1 MTTAADPSVVRP
13 THTQAVMPLPGIDH
27 CPIMPTY
34 GPPEVMF
41 VRGEG
46 SRLYDPAGKEYIDWL
61 AGIAVTSLGHAH
73 PAVAEAIAE
82 QARTLVHVSNLFAT
96 EPQWKVA
103 RILDELVGGP
113 AGQVFFCNSGGEA
126 NEAAIKLARKHG
138 GRGRHVVVS
147 ALRSFHG
154 RTLATLHATGQPEK
168 HEAFQPLPE
177 GFRHV
182 PYDDVDE
189 LEKALDDT
197 VAAVLLEPIQG
208 EGGINETDPAY
219 FPAVRELCNERGV
232 LLMFDEVQTGLA
244 RTGAWFAHQHYGV
257 EPDVISMAK
266 ALGNGMPIGAIW
278 AKTEVAAAFKPGDH
292 ATTFGGQPLAASAA
306 LATLETMIAINAP
319 SLANTVG
326 TAMSDKLVALNGVTS
341 VRGRGLLI
349 AAELNPDVLG
359 DRTAADIAKMCLH
372 SGLILNAVTPTALRI
387 APPLTITVA
396 EIDQGMRVLDGVL
409 NHGDPAT

>member
-1 MTTAADPSVVRP
+1 MTTT
-13 THTQAVMPLPGIDH
+13 THVSHIDSEIDH

-73 PAVAEAIAE
+73 PGVAAAIAE
-82 QARTLVHVSNLFAT
+82 QAKTLLHVSNLFAT

-103 RILDELVGGP
+103 RIIDELVGGP
-113 AGQVFFCNSGGEA
+113 QGKVFFCNSGGEA
-126 NEAAIKLARKHG
+126 NEALIKLARKHG

-182 PYDDVDE
+182 AYNDIDA
-189 LEKALDDT
+189 LEKGLDDT

-208 EGGINETDPAY
+208 EGGINEVDPAY
-219 FPAVRELCNERGV
+219 FPAVREICTERGI

-257 EPDVISMAK
+257 EPDAISIAK

-278 AKTEVAAAFKPGDH
+278 ARNEVAAAFKPGDH
-292 ATTFGGQPLAASAA
+292 ATTFGGQPMAASAA
-306 LATLETMIAINAP
+306 LATLEIMQQIDAP

-326 TAMSDKLVALNGVTS
+326 QAFTDKLLALDGVSS
-341 VRGRGLLI
+341 VRGRGLLL
-349 AAELNPDVLG
+349 AAELDPAVLG
-359 DRTAADIAKMCLH
+359 ERNAGEVAKACLH
-372 SGLILNAVTPTALRI
+372 AGLILNGVTPTALRI
-387 APPLTITVA
+387 APPLTITFA
-396 EIDQGMRVLDGVL
+396 EIEQGIDVLQGVL
-409 NHGDPAT
+409 NA

>member
-1 MTTAADPSVVRP
+1 MTDTHVEDIAAD
-13 THTQAVMPLPGIDH
+13 ADH

-34 GPPEVMF
+34 GPPEIMF

-61 AGIAVTSLGHAH
+61 AGIAVTSLGHSH
-73 PAVAEAIAE
+73 PGVAKAIAE
-82 QARTLVHVSNLFAT
+82 QATTLLHVSNLFAT

-103 RILDELVGGP
+103 RIIDELVGGP

-126 NEAAIKLARKHG
+126 NEALIKLARKWG

-147 ALRSFHG
+147 AMRSFHG
-154 RTLATLHATGQPEK
+154 RTLATLAATGQPEK
-168 HEAFQPLPE
+168 HEPFQPLPE

-182 PYDDVDE
+182 EYNNIDA
-189 LEKALDDT
+189 LEQSLDDT

-208 EGGINETDPAY
+208 EGGINEVDPGY
-219 FPAVRELCNERGV
+219 FPAVRELCTERGI

-244 RTGAWFAHQHYGV
+244 RTGAWFAYQHYGI
-257 EPDVISMAK
+257 EPDAISIAK

-278 AKTEVAAAFKPGDH
+278 ARNEVAASFKPGDH
-292 ATTFGGQPLAASAA
+292 ATTFGGQPMAASAA
-306 LATLETMIAINAP
+306 LATLQIMKSIDAP

-326 TAMSDKLVALNGVTS
+326 SAIRGKLEEMNGVVST
-341 VRGRGLLI
+341 RGRGMLI
-349 AAELNPDVLG
+349 AAELDPAVLNG
-359 DRTAADIAKMCLH
+359 RTAGEVANACLH
-372 SGLILNAVTPTALRI
+372 AGLVLNGVTPTALRI

-396 EIDQGMRVLDGVL
+396 EIEQGMAVL
-409 NHGDPAT
+409 NSVLNP

>member
-1 MTTAADPSVVRP
+1 MTDSHVNHADSD
-13 THTQAVMPLPGIDH
+13 LDH

-46 SRLYDPAGKEYIDWL
+46 SRLYDPSGKEYIDWL
-61 AGIAVTSLGHAH
+61 AGIAVTSLGHSH

-82 QARTLVHVSNLFAT
+82 QAKTLLHVSNLFAT

-103 RILDELVGGP
+103 RIIDELVGGP
-113 AGQVFFCNSGGEA
+113 AGKVFFCNSGGEA
-126 NEAAIKLARKHG
+126 NEALIKLARKHG

-147 ALRSFHG
+147 AMRSFHG

-182 PYDDVDE
+182 AYDDIDA
-189 LEKALDDT
+189 LEKGLDDT

-208 EGGINETDPAY
+208 EGGINEVDPAY
-219 FPAVRELCNERGV
+219 FPAVRELCTERGI

-257 EPDVISMAK
+257 EPDAISIAK

-278 AKTEVAAAFKPGDH
+278 ARNEVAAAFKPGDH
-292 ATTFGGQPLAASAA
+292 ATTFGGQPMAASAA
-306 LATLETMIAINAP
+306 LATLEIMKSIDAP

-326 TAMSDKLVALNGVTS
+326 AALTDKLMQLNGVTS
-341 VRGRGLLI
+341 VRGRGMLI
-349 AAELNPDVLG
+349 AAEIDPEILNG
-359 DRTAADIAKMCLH
+359 RTAGEVAKACLH
-372 SGLILNAVTPTALRI
+372 AGLILNGVTPTALRI
-387 APPLTITVA
+387 APPLTITFA
-396 EIDQGMRVLDGVL
+396 EIEQGIAVLDQVL
-409 NHGDPAT
+409 NG

>member
-1 MTTAADPSVVRP
+1 MTETHVQHIQAD
-13 THTQAVMPLPGIDH
+13 ADH

-34 GPPEVMF
+34 GPPEIMF

-73 PAVAEAIAE
+73 PGVAAAIAE
-82 QARTLVHVSNLFAT
+82 QAKTLLHVSNLFAT

-103 RILDELVGGP
+103 RIIDELVGGP

-126 NEAAIKLARKHG
+126 NEALIKLARKHG

-147 ALRSFHG
+147 AMRSFHG

-182 PYDDVDE
+182 EYNNVE
-189 LEKALDDT
+189 ALERGLDDT

-208 EGGINETDPAY
+208 EGGINEVDPGY
-219 FPAVRELCNERGV
+219 FPAVRKICDERGI

-244 RTGAWFAHQHYGV
+244 RTGAWFAHHHYGV
-257 EPDVISMAK
+257 EPDAISIAK

-278 AKTEVAAAFKPGDH
+278 ARKDVAASFKPGDH
-292 ATTFGGQPLAASAA
+292 ATTFGGQPLAAAAA
-306 LATLETMIAINAP
+306 LATLEIMKSIDAP

-326 TAMSDKLVALNGVTS
+326 AALTEKLLGLDGVVS

-349 AAELNPDVLG
+349 AAEIDPAVLDG
-359 DRTAADIAKMCLH
+359 RTAGEVANECLH
-372 SGLILNAVTPTALRI
+372 AGLVLNGVTPTALRI
-387 APPLTITVA
+387 APPITITFA
-396 EIDQGMRVLDGVL
+396 EIEQGIAVLDGVL
-409 NHGDPAT
+409 NG

>member
-1 MTTAADPSVVRP
+1 MTDTHVEHIAAD
-13 THTQAVMPLPGIDH
+13 ADH

-34 GPPEVMF
+34 GPPEIMF

-73 PAVAEAIAE
+73 PGVAAAIAE
-82 QARTLVHVSNLFAT
+82 QAKTLLHVSNLFAT

-103 RILDELVGGP
+103 RIIDELVGGP
-113 AGQVFFCNSGGEA
+113 AGQVFFCNSGAEA
-126 NEAAIKLARKHG
+126 NEALIKLARKHG

-147 ALRSFHG
+147 AMRSFHG

-168 HEAFQPLPE
+168 HEPFQPLPE

-182 PYDDVDE
+182 EYNNIE
-189 LEKALDDT
+189 ALERGLDDT

-208 EGGINETDPAY
+208 EGGINEVDPGY
-219 FPAVRELCNERGV
+219 FQAVREICTERGI

-244 RTGAWFAHQHYGV
+244 RTGAWFAHHHYGV
-257 EPDVISMAK
+257 EPDAISIAK

-278 AKTEVAAAFKPGDH
+278 ARKDVAASFKPGDH
-292 ATTFGGQPLAASAA
+292 ATTFGGQPLAAAAA
-306 LATLETMIAINAP
+306 LATLEIMKSIDAP

-326 TAMSDKLVALNGVTS
+326 AALTEKLLALDGVVS

-349 AAELNPDVLG
+349 AAEIDPAVLDG
-359 DRTAADIAKMCLH
+359 RTAGEVANACLH
-372 SGLILNAVTPTALRI
+372 AGLVLNGVTPTALRI
-387 APPLTITVA
+387 APPITITFA
-396 EIDQGMRVLDGVL
+396 EIEQGIAVLDSVL
-409 NHGDPAT
+409 NG

>member
-1 MTTAADPSVVRP
+1 MTDAHVEHIAAD
-13 THTQAVMPLPGIDH
+13 ADH

-34 GPPEVMF
+34 GPPEIMF

-73 PAVAEAIAE
+73 PGVAAAICE
-82 QARTLVHVSNLFAT
+82 QANTLLHVSNLFAT

-113 AGQVFFCNSGGEA
+113 AGQVFFCNSGAEA
-126 NEAAIKLARKHG
+126 NEALIKLARKHG

-147 ALRSFHG
+147 AMRSFHG

-168 HEAFQPLPE
+168 HEPFQPLPE

-182 PYDDVDE
+182 EYNNIDA
-189 LEKALDDT
+189 LKRGLDDT

-208 EGGINETDPAY
+208 EGGINEVDPGY
-219 FPAVRELCNERGV
+219 FQAVREICTERGI

-244 RTGAWFAHQHYGV
+244 RTGAWFAHHHYGV
-257 EPDVISMAK
+257 EPDAISIAK

-278 AKTEVAAAFKPGDH
+278 ARKDVAASFKPGDH
-292 ATTFGGQPLAASAA
+292 ATTFGGQPLAAAAA
-306 LATLETMIAINAP
+306 LATLEIMKSIDAP

-326 TAMSDKLVALNGVTS
+326 AALTEKLLALNGVVS

-349 AAELNPDVLG
+349 AAEIDPAVLDG
-359 DRTAADIAKMCLH
+359 RTAGEVANACLH
-372 SGLILNAVTPTALRI
+372 AGLVLNGVTPTALRI
-387 APPLTITVA
+387 APPITITFA
-396 EIDQGMRVLDGVL
+396 EIEQGIAVLDSVL
-409 NHGDPAT
+409 NG

>member
-1 MTTAADPSVVRP
+1 MTNSHVNHAATD
-13 THTQAVMPLPGIDH
+13 ADH

-46 SRLYDPAGKEYIDWL
+46 SRLYDPSGMEYIDWL

-73 PAVAEAIAE
+73 PGVAAAIAE
-82 QARTLVHVSNLFAT
+82 QAKTLLHVSNLFAT

-103 RILDELVGGP
+103 RIIDELVGGP

-126 NEAAIKLARKHG
+126 NEALIKLARKHG

-147 ALRSFHG
+147 AMRSFHG

-182 PYDDVDE
+182 AYDDIDA
-189 LEKALDDT
+189 LEKGLDDT

-208 EGGINETDPAY
+208 EGGINEVDPAY
-219 FPAVRELCNERGV
+219 FPAVRELCTERGI

-244 RTGAWFAHQHYGV
+244 RTGAWFAHQHYGI
-257 EPDVISMAK
+257 EPDAISIAK

-278 AKTEVAAAFKPGDH
+278 AKKDVAAAFKPGDH
-292 ATTFGGQPLAASAA
+292 ATTFGGQPMAAAAA
-306 LATLETMIAINAP
+306 LATLEIMQSIDAP

-326 TAMSDKLVALNGVTS
+326 AALTEKLLALDGVVS

-349 AAELNPDVLG
+349 AAELDPAVLDG
-359 DRTAADIAKMCLH
+359 RTAGEVAKACLH
-372 SGLILNAVTPTALRI
+372 AGLILNGVTPTALRI
-387 APPLTITVA
+387 APPITITFA
-396 EIDQGMRVLDGVL
+396 EIEQGMAVLDQVL
-409 NHGDPAT
+409 NG

>member
-1 MTTAADPSVVRP
+1 MTAPTATNPHLDAVPGADRP
-13 THTQAVMPLPGIDH
+13 H

-34 GPPEVMF
+34 GPPDVMF

-46 SRLYDPAGKEYIDWL
+46 SRLYDPTGKEYIDWL
-61 AGIAVTSLGHAH
+61 AGIAVTSLGHSH
-73 PAVAEAIAE
+73 PGVAAAIAE
-82 QARTLVHVSNLFAT
+82 QARTLLHVSNLFAT

-103 RILDELVGGP
+103 TILDELMGGDP
-113 AGQVFFCNSGGEA
+113 GQVFFCNSGAES
-126 NEAAIKLARKHG
+126 NEALIKLARKWG
-138 GRGRHVVVS
+138 GRGRHTVVTGM
-147 ALRSFHG
+147 RSFHG

-182 PYDDVDE
+182 TYNDIDAMD
-189 LEKALDDT
+189 KALDGS

-208 EGGINETDPAY
+208 EGGINEVDPAY
-219 FPAVRELCNERGV
+219 FPAIREMCTERGI

-244 RTGAWFAHQHYGV
+244 RTGAWFAHHHYGV
-257 EPDVISMAK
+257 QADAVSMAK

-278 AKTEVAAAFKPGDH
+278 ARTEVAASFKPGDH

-306 LATLETMIAINAP
+306 LATLEIMQSINAP
-319 SLANTVG
+319 DLANTVG
-326 TAMSDKLVALNGVTS
+326 AALTEKLLELDGVAG

-349 AAELNPDVLG
+349 AAELDPEVLG
-359 DRTAADIAKMCLH
+359 ERAAGDIAKACLH

-387 APPLTITVA
+387 APPLTVTADEVDEA
-396 EIDQGMRVLDGVL
+396 LMCLRESFAALGS
-409 NHGDPAT
+409 